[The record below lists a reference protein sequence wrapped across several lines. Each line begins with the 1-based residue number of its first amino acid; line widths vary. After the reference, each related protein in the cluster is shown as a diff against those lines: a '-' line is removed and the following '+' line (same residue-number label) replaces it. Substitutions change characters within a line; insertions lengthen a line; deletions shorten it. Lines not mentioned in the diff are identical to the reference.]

1 MKLIKNSGLFLP
13 KEEAKKINKKEAMDI
28 YYSMHSLCP
37 NCGQDGV
44 ERTCVGYW
52 FYDIK
57 TFKDENR
64 AMCSCGW
71 RGIVHELQP
80 VKEKDVN

>member
-1 MKLIKNSGLFLP
+1 MRSNNERIS
-13 KEEAKKINKKEAMDI
+13 
-28 YYSMHSLCP
+28 YYLMHSLCP
-37 NCGQDGV
+37 NCGKDDV
-44 ERTCVGYW
+44 ERTCVGYI
-52 FYDIK
+52 FYG
-57 TFKDENR
+57 TEFKDENR